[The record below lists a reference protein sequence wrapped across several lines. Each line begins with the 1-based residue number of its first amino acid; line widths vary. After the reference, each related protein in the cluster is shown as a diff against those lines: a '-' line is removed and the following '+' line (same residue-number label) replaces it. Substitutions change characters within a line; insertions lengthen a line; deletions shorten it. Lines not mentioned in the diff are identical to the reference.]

1 VLDVWACCRPPPRR
15 PSLTLDATPH
25 APPMVVRTRPSP
37 PARVRHWRL
46 PRELRR
52 EVVARS
58 DVDGGARVG
67 HRGASL

>member
-1 VLDVWACCRPPPRR
+1 
-15 PSLTLDATPH
+15 
-25 APPMVVRTRPSP
+25 MVVRTRPSP